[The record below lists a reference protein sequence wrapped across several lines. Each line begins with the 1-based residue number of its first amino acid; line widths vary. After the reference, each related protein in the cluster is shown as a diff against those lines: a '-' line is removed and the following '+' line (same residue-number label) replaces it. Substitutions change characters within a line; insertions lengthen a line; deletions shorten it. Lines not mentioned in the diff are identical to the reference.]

1 MELPPVNAQI
11 SEAVT
16 QAAQAI
22 AQADALL
29 ITAGAGMGVDSGLPD
44 FRGNEGF
51 WKAYPPLQQLGI
63 SFAEMANPRWFR
75 DDPHLAWGFYGH
87 RLHLYRDTTPHAG
100 FGILLQWCR
109 HKLKNCRVLTSN
121 VDGQF
126 QQAGFDATHVLEVH
140 GSIHHLQCSRPC
152 SQEIWSAEGIEVQVD
167 TESFRARSPLPQ
179 CPRCGKVARPNI
191 LMFGDYN
198 WISTRIE
205 QQETQLQ
212 DWLGDVGDSRLLI
225 IECGAGK
232 AIPTVRRAGESL
244 QSHMGAQLVRIN
256 KREADGPPGTISIGA
271 GALEALQLIGN
282 ALEERT

>member
-1 MELPPVNAQI
+1 MNAQI

-179 CPRCGKVARPNI
+179 CPRCGEVARPNI

-212 DWLGDVGDSRLLI
+212 DWLGDVGDSRLVI

-256 KREADGPPGTISIGA
+256 KREADGPPGTISVGA

>member
-1 MELPPVNAQI
+1 MELPQVNAQI

-179 CPRCGKVARPNI
+179 CPRCGEVARPNI

-212 DWLGDVGDSRLLI
+212 DWLGDVGDSRLVI

>member
-179 CPRCGKVARPNI
+179 CPRCGEVARPNI

-212 DWLGDVGDSRLLI
+212 DWLGDVGDSRLVI

-271 GALEALQLIGN
+271 GALEALQLISN